1 MSEFSVCVIIPAAGS
16 STRYRED
23 TGAGGVV
30 GSGLG
35 AGRSKLDE
43 DLGGRPV
50 LQRTVELFNK
60 LDCVASI
67 VVAGPADDEA
77 YSAFSLRHADKL
89 SLLGAKLCRGGAH
102 HRYETVAN
110 ALKLVP
116 ESCSHVA
123 VHDAARPCT
132 RPELIERV
140 FAAARDGGFPAVIP
154 GVDVPDTLK
163 RASSD
168 WVANPNPDPL
178 AAILGESA
186 LNKTLGRWVEETVS
200 RERVVCV
207 QTPQVFKAE
216 VLRRAYAQEDLT
228 STDDAQLVERLL
240 AGGSGHGGAENGRAV
255 LVVPGESTNIKI
267 TRAQDITLARAI
279 LGVRA
284 PEERAAHKR
293 F

>member
-1 MSEFSVCVIIPAAGS
+1 MSEFSVCVIIPAAGA
-16 STRYRED
+16 STRYREE
-23 TGAGGVV
+23 TAAGGGGAGG
-30 GSGLG
+30 LG
-35 AGRSKLDE
+35 VGRSKLDE

-60 LDCVASI
+60 IDAVSSI
-67 VVAGPADDEA
+67 IVAGPADDEA
-77 YSAFSLRHADKL
+77 YAEFSTRHADKL
-89 SLLGAKLCRGGAH
+89 SLLGARLCRGGAH

-116 ESCSHVA
+116 ESCTHIA

-132 RPELIERV
+132 SLELIERV
-140 FAAARDGGFPAVIP
+140 FGAARDGGFAGVIP
-154 GVDVPDTLK
+154 AVDVPDTLK
-163 RASSD
+163 RVGAE
-168 WVANPNPDPL
+168 WIANPNPDPL

-186 LNKTLGRWVEETVS
+186 SNKKLGRWVEETLS
-200 RERVVCV
+200 RERVVGV

-216 VLRRAYAQEDLT
+216 VLRRAYAQADLT

-240 AGGSGHGGAENGRAV
+240 SGENGRTENGRAV
-255 LVVPGESTNIKI
+255 LVVPGESTNIKL
-267 TRAQDITLARAI
+267 TRAADLSLARAI
-279 LGVRA
+279 LGVRP